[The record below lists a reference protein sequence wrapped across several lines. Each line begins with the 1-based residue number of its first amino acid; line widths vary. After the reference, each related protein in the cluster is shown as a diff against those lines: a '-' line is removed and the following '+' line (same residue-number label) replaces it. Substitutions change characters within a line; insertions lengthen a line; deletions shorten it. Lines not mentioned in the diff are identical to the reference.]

1 MIETLL
7 IDDTVRTDS
16 KFHKITIA
24 FLRWK
29 QLNRGADARV
39 EPDKS
44 RSKNTTIA
52 IEEVRLGLIRFDRFE
67 D

>member
-1 MIETLL
+1 MIETILL
-7 IDDTVRTDS
+7 DDSARTDS
-16 KFHKITIA
+16 KFHRITIA

-39 EPDKS
+39 EPDNS
-44 RSKNTTIA
+44 RRKNTTIA
-52 IEEVRLGLIRFDRFE
+52 IEEVRLGLIKFDRFE

>member
-1 MIETLL
+1 MIET
-7 IDDTVRTDS
+7 IVPDESVRTGS

-39 EPDKS
+39 VPDKS

-52 IEEVRLGLIRFDRFE
+52 IEEVRLGLIKFDRFE
-67 D
+67 E